1 MTLPIAT
8 TTDGTATV
16 PFVPTDDGRWYPLR
30 LRQGSPMQ
38 AFDILVRHGIY
49 AYVAQCY
56 RNTNRQGKPEQ
67 KLTNIL
73 RGTLFAYLSG
83 QDFETVFRQ
92 KSDDPQSLYCQL
104 SSVSYCYDPSRK
116 TAGGKPV
123 PLTIPDDDMRS
134 FILATATHEE
144 RIDVLPAYWQPKGVM
159 EEATVIRG
167 KFKGVRGKMKV
178 NPSGLKYMVVTLPHL
193 VSIRL
198 PHIHTRCIKYLSD
211 DE

>member
-1 MTLPIAT
+1 MVTYMA
-8 TTDGTATV
+8 
-16 PFVPTDDGRWYPLR
+16 TDDGRWYPIR
-30 LRQGSPMQ
+30 LRQGNPMQ

-49 AYVAQCY
+49 AYVAQLY
-56 RNTNRQGKPEQ
+56 RSTNRQGQPEQ
-67 KLTNIL
+67 RLTNIL
-73 RGTLFAYLSG
+73 RGMLFAYLSE
-83 QDFETVFRQ
+83 QDFETIFRQ
-92 KSDDPQSLYCQL
+92 RNDDPQSLYRQL
-104 SSVSYCYDPSRK
+104 SAVSYCYDLSYK

-123 PLTIPDDDMRS
+123 PLTIPDRDMQS

-144 RIDVLPAYWQPKGVM
+144 RIDVLPDYWQPKETM
-159 EEATVIRG
+159 EEATVVRG
-167 KFKGVRGKMKV
+167 KFKGVRGRMKV